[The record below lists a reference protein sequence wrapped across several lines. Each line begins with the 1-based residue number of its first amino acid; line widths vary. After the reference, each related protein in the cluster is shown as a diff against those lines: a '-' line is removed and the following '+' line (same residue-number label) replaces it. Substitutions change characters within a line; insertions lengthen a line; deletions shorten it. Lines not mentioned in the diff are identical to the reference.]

1 MTRVTG
7 VVAVKFPDELPAPLP
22 WEHTVSQKTVTL
34 SSGLDV
40 TVTVIV
46 SGLFAVPLALQSAK
60 SPCALQEPIVPA
72 LAAKAVAATPPRASK
87 LAAAKPTA
95 ARRNLYK

>member
-7 VVAVKFPDELPAPLP
+7 VVAVKFPDEDPAPLP
-22 WEHTVSQKTVTL
+22 WEHVVSQKTVTL

-46 SGLFAVPLALQSAK
+46 SG
-60 SPCALQEPIVPA
+60 
-72 LAAKAVAATPPRASK
+72 
-87 LAAAKPTA
+87 
-95 ARRNLYK
+95 